1 MIKIPLLI
9 VSTLAGVWNVL
20 RDVSES
26 VKHKA
31 CVFMLGFCF
40 CYGSAVLAE
49 YYGFSSEVAAFF
61 GYVCGVLSNQIYDAL
76 SKIVK
81 NSPEVI
87 GQKIGVTKNGLV
99 KKAKKP
105 AKKGKRANESDCK

>member
-9 VSTLAGVWNVL
+9 VATLAGVWNVL

-26 VKHKA
+26 LKHKA

-40 CYGSAVLAE
+40 CYGSALVAE

-76 SKIVK
+76 AKIVK

-87 GQKIGVTKNGLV
+87 EQKIGVAKNGMV
-99 KKAKKP
+99 KKAKKLVH
-105 AKKGKRANESDCK
+105 KGKRANESGSK